1 MMKISQYLKGD
12 LCIMQM
18 QAKTK
23 EEAIKEIA
31 RKLAQEGKVKD
42 IDKFIRDILE
52 RESLGSTGIGHGIA
66 VPHARTDTVSDFVIG
81 FGRSIEGIDFKAI
94 DGDKVNLVF
103 LMGASPK
110 ELNLYLRLLAE
121 LSKFL
126 MKSSFRREL
135 SEAKSGDDVIAVI
148 KKFEEEQ

>member
-1 MMKISQYLKGD
+1 
-12 LCIMQM
+12 MQM

-23 EEAIKEIA
+23 EEAVKEISL
-31 RKLAQEGKVKD
+31 KLAQEGKIND
-42 IDKFIRDILE
+42 MDKFIRDILE
-52 RESLGSTGIGHGIA
+52 REGLGSTGIGHGIA

-81 FGRSIEGIDFKAI
+81 FGRSSEGINFNAI
-94 DGDKVNLVF
+94 DGENVNLIF
-103 LMGASPK
+103 LMGANPK

-126 MKSSFRREL
+126 MKASFRREL
-135 SEAKSGDDVIAVI
+135 MEAKSGSDVITAI

>member
-1 MMKISQYLKGD
+1 MKISQYLKGD

>member
-1 MMKISQYLKGD
+1 MKISDYLRSD

-23 EEAIKEIA
+23 EEAVKEISL
-31 RKLAQEGKVKD
+31 KLAQEGKIND
-42 IDKFIRDILE
+42 MDKFIRDILE
-52 RESLGSTGIGHGIA
+52 REGLGSTGIGHGIA

-81 FGRSIEGIDFKAI
+81 FGRSSEGINFNAI
-94 DGDKVNLVF
+94 DGENVNLIF
-103 LMGASPK
+103 LMGANPK

-126 MKSSFRREL
+126 MKASFRREL
-135 SEAKSGDDVIAVI
+135 MEAKGGDDVLAAI
-148 KKFEEEQ
+148 KRSEEEQ